1 MLFEFLVG
9 SEKVPMVVSKVVL
22 DSGKIDLKEV
32 EKELESLGISKR
44 MIDLIQGC
52 LMYE

>member
-9 SEKVPMVVSKVVL
+9 PEKVPMAVSKVVL
-22 DSGKIDLKEV
+22 SSGKFDSKEV
-32 EKELESLGISKR
+32 EKVLESLGISKR
-44 MIDLIQGC
+44 MIELIQGC